1 MSIGWHHF
9 SSIQDTYRMIYR
21 EAIGIRDSMII
32 EGPYV
37 HDEVGDW
44 KPLSILLSV
53 EEPGARLNVNIDDQ
67 IENQLEQP
75 QR

>member
-1 MSIGWHHF
+1 
-9 SSIQDTYRMIYR
+9 
-21 EAIGIRDSMII
+21 MII